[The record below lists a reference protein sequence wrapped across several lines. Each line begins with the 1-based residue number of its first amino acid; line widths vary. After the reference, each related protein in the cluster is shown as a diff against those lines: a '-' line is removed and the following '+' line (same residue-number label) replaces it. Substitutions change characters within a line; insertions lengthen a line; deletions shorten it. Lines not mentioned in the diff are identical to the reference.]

1 MGRATSVTTAFASA
15 YSSNSFSA
23 SDAFDGLASA
33 KPSVSSLSASAISTS
48 TLKPQYRLRLFH
60 THTNEHLDIV
70 YRQGDSYVPEAID
83 ELEFFLRDHRT
94 GTVHHFDPRLF
105 DLLNDLTAKVGRP
118 QEEIDVVCGYR
129 TPWSNNFLRNRS
141 SAVAKHSLH
150 MQAMAI
156 DIRMPGIQ
164 TAQLRDAALSLHRGG
179 VGYYARQQF
188 VHVDVGR
195 VRRW

>member
-1 MGRATSVTTAFASA
+1 VLQTICILLLIAVPASAGHATAFTTPDASSSIA
-15 YSSNSFSA
+15 YH
-23 SDAFDGLASA
+23 
-33 KPSVSSLSASAISTS
+33 
-48 TLKPQYRLRLFH
+48 LRLYH

-70 YRQGDSYVPEAID
+70 YRNGDHYFPEAIS
-83 ELEFFLRDHRT
+83 ELEHFLRDHRT

-105 DLLNDLTAKVGRP
+105 DLLNDLTAQVGRP

-129 TPWSNNFLRNRS
+129 TPWSNGFLRSRS

-156 DIRMPGIQ
+156 DIRMPGVQ
-164 TAQLRDAALSLHRGG
+164 TAELRDAALSLHRGG

-195 VRRW
+195 IRRW

>member
-1 MGRATSVTTAFASA
+1 VFQTICILLLIAVPASA
-15 YSSNSFSA
+15 GHATALTLATPA
-23 SDAFDGLASA
+23 SV
-33 KPSVSSLSASAISTS
+33 P
-48 TLKPQYRLRLFH
+48 YHLRLFH

-70 YRQGDSYVPEAID
+70 YREGDHYLPEAVD
-83 ELEFFLRDHRT
+83 ELEHFLRDHRT

-105 DLLNDLTAKVGRP
+105 DLLNDLTVRVGRP

-129 TPWSNNFLRNRS
+129 TPWSNNFLRSRS

-156 DIRMPGIQ
+156 DIRMPGVQ
-164 TAQLRDAALSLHRGG
+164 TAVLRDAALSLHRGG

-195 VRRW
+195 FRRW